1 MSWLIDILVSF
12 VTTITDIIT
21 VVTDNV
27 EEMTSL
33 EFMNS
38 TILFRC
44 IATIH
49 FIAGPVISYT
59 CMVCITY
66 GICSVLLQG
75 LLGFFRLIKEI
86 KQTALF

>member
-12 VTTITDIIT
+12 ITTITDIIT
-21 VVTDNV
+21 VVTDTV
-27 EEMTSL
+27 EEMTGL

-38 TILFRC
+38 AILFRC

-49 FIAGPVISYT
+49 FIAGDVIFFT
-59 CMVCITY
+59 CLVCISY
-66 GICSVLLQG
+66 GICSVLLRA
-75 LLGFFRLIKEI
+75 LLAIFRLIKEV